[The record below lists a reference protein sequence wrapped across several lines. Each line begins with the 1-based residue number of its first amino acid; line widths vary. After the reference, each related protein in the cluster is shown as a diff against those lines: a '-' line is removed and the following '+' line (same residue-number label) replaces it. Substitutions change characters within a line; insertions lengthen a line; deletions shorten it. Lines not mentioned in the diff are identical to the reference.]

1 MIPTP
6 EFAKV
11 FRFGAFELNTESGEL
26 RKYGVRVKLQPQPAK
41 VLMLLL
47 ANPGEVTTRER
58 IRSEVWGTATF
69 VDFEHGLNTAINK
82 IREALN
88 DSVEQPRY
96 LETLPK
102 VGYRFLAEVESAYPG
117 RAHRPGP
124 VAVLPLPVDGCRT
137 PPGSPRRVHLIV
149 VAALTFVAVALVA
162 MVLRWPFRETIGD
175 AVRFSLTLPP
185 ELSFDDV
192 GFSGSPVAFS
202 PDGSEIVVVAREG
215 KMTRLYRRA
224 LRDPAFH
231 PVAGSERARAPV
243 YSTDGKWLVYA
254 DSYERELKRLPVRGG
269 VAEKLHRSLLAV
281 FGVQQTTDGSLWFG
295 DCGTGLVCR
304 RNDGTTERLTKITFE
319 TNEFGAVDREHSFP
333 EMLPGGSKLLYTA
346 WTSYDASGLHVLDLS
361 TKARS
366 PVLRPGVAARYLR
379 RTGHLVY
386 AWQGDLYSVPFDP
399 SISRVKDKP
408 TKVLQGV
415 AQETFAGAV
424 YYAVSANGS
433 LAYIPGRPQNAVGP
447 RVWTDWK
454 GVVDKGAPLPYFLNN
469 ARISPDGRE
478 ICFFETAGEEGGTA
492 IWVYDI
498 ASGVRRR
505 VTKLQENAFWSIWT
519 PDSKDLIINA
529 NRDRSGQ
536 YSLYRL
542 PADGSGEPRRL
553 TSGSYA
559 DMPGSVSPDGKW
571 LLLTTQEKPASRFE
585 VRLLELE
592 KADAKPVPFAPSEHQ
607 QMHPEFSPDGRWVA
621 MATNEFSK
629 ETNVVI
635 RAFDN
640 PRRMWKVSEGGA
652 FEPIWSRDGRRLYF
666 RDPSGSKIFSADLD
680 LTSAAPKIGSAKL
693 LFTGGF
699 FPGGN
704 MGRVWDVH
712 PDGQR
717 LLFATAPER
726 EPRGRAV
733 EIVLNWD
740 GTLPGPR

>member
-1 MIPTP
+1 MIPAP
-6 EFAKV
+6 ESAKV
-11 FRFGAFELNTESGEL
+11 FRFGSFELNTESGEL
-26 RKYGVRVKLQPQPAK
+26 RKHGVRVKLQPQPAQ
-41 VLMLLL
+41 VLMLLVT
-47 ANPGEVTTRER
+47 NPGAVITRKRLRAE
-58 IRSEVWGTATF
+58 IWGAGTF

-88 DSVEQPRY
+88 DSSDEPRY
-96 LETLPK
+96 IETLPK
-102 VGYRFLAEVESAYPG
+102 VGYRFLAEVESTYPG
-117 RAHRPGP
+117 RANRPGP
-124 VAVLPLPVDGCRT
+124 VAVLPLPVEEART
-137 PPGSPRRVHLIV
+137 PPASRRRKRVMA
-149 VAALTFVAVALVA
+149 VAAFTVVAVALVA
-162 MVLRWPFRETIGD
+162 IALQWPFRETIGD
-175 AVRFSLTLPP
+175 PVRFSLALPP

-215 KMTRLYRRA
+215 TMARLYRRA
-224 LRDPAFH
+224 LRDPVFQ

-243 YSTDGKWLVYA
+243 YSSDGKWLVYA
-254 DSYERELKRLPVRGG
+254 DSYERQLKRLPVNGG
-269 VAEKLHRSLLAV
+269 VAEKLHLALLAI
-281 FGVQQTTDGSLWFG
+281 FGVQQSADGSLWFG

-304 RNDGTTERLTKITFE
+304 RNDGTMERLTKITSE

-333 EMLPGGSKLLYTA
+333 ELLPGGSKLLYTA
-346 WTSYDASGLHVLDLS
+346 WTSYHAAGLQALDLS
-361 TKARS
+361 TKARM
-366 PVLRPGVAARYLR
+366 PVIRPGVAGKYLP
-379 RTGHLVY
+379 RTRHLVY

-399 SISRVKDKP
+399 SGARVKGKP

-415 AQETFAGAV
+415 AQETFAGAI

-454 GVVDKGAPLPYFLNN
+454 GEVDKNAALPTFLNN
-469 ARISPDGRE
+469 PRISPDGRR
-478 ICFFETAGEEGGTA
+478 ISFSDTAGEEGGNA

-498 ASGVRRR
+498 ASGVRHR
-505 VTKLQENAFWSIWT
+505 VTGRRENAYWSIWT
-519 PDSKDLIINA
+519 PDSRDLIINA
-529 NRDRSGQ
+529 NRDGAGQ

-542 PADGSGEPRRL
+542 PADGSGEPRQL

-559 DMPGSVSPDGKW
+559 DLPGSVSPDGRW
-571 LLLTTQEKPASRFE
+571 LVFTTQEKPASKFV

-592 KADAKPVPFAPSEHQ
+592 KADAKPIPFAPSEHQ

-621 MATNEFSK
+621 MVTNELSK
-629 ETNVVI
+629 ENNVVI

-640 PRRMWKVSEGGA
+640 PRRMWKVSDGGA
-652 FEPIWSRDGRRLYF
+652 FEPIWSRDGTRLYF
-666 RDPSGSKIFSADLD
+666 RDPAGAKMQSADLD
-680 LTSAAPKIGSAKL
+680 LTSGTPRIGAQKI
-693 LFTGGF
+693 LFTGRF

-704 MGRVWDVH
+704 MGRVWDIH

-717 LLFATAPER
+717 VLLATAPER

-740 GTLPGPR
+740 GTLPDRR